1 MIQIND
7 INRIFG
13 IKESWELPEKLM
25 QILDDDIERQK
36 VFDEFLVIEDDL
48 SYDWFTT
55 YFQEQHSNRESM
67 MQDFTPKEVSGL
79 LPELAGEYEKVLDV
93 CAGTGGLTIAVWNKN
108 KTAEFRCEELSTRAF
123 PLLLFNLA
131 IRDINSVAV
140 NKDILTGEVKCI
152 YRIQN
157 KKIYQMDSV
166 EENQKFDLVI
176 MNPPYSVKY
185 KFDEYDRRFMRYGC
199 PPSQFADYAF
209 ILHGIDK
216 MTDRGKVI
224 AVLPHGILFR
234 SGKEGAIRKNL
245 ICDDMLDTVIG
256 LPEKLFMNTAIPT
269 CICIFAKN
277 TGQILIVD
285 GAKEY
290 TAGGKQNIFKPERI
304 LEVCRQRKEK
314 LKLASLVTKEEIQ
327 ENDYNLN
334 IPRYV
339 DTYEPEEIPDI
350 IETLTEL
357 KKIND
362 EINAAN
368 LEFLNMMKE
377 LTSEDRQ
384 EKRKLLQAVDI
395 WESMINN
402 EG

>member
-1 MIQIND
+1 MIQNSD
-7 INRIFG
+7 INRIFD

-25 QILDDDIERQK
+25 KIINDDCKRQK
-36 VFDEFLVIEDDL
+36 VFDDFLSIENDL

-55 YFQEQHSNRESM
+55 YFQEQHSNRANM

-79 LPELAGEYEKVLDV
+79 LPELSGEYESVLDV

-131 IRDINSVAV
+131 IREINSIAV

-152 YRIQN
+152 YRIEN
-157 KKIYQMDSV
+157 KKVYQINCDD
-166 EENQKFDLVI
+166 ENVKFDLVI

-185 KFDEYDRRFMRYGC
+185 KFDENDKRFLRYGC

-209 ILHGIDK
+209 ILYGINMMK
-216 MTDRGKVI
+216 AAGRVI

-234 SGKEGAIRKNL
+234 AGKEGAIRENL
-245 ICDDMLDTVIG
+245 ICDDMLDIVIG
-256 LPEKLFMNTAIPT
+256 LPEKLFANTAIPT

-285 GAKEY
+285 GSKEY
-290 TAGGKQNIFKPERI
+290 TADGRQNILKPERI
-304 LEVCRQRKEK
+304 LEICSKRKEK
-314 LKLASLVTKEEIQ
+314 LKLSSLVTKEEIQ
-327 ENDYNLN
+327 KNGYNLN
-334 IPRYV
+334 ISRYV

-362 EINAAN
+362 EINATN
-368 LEFLNMMKE
+368 LELLDMMKE

-384 EKRKLLQAVDI
+384 EKRKLLQATDI
-395 WESMINN
+395 WESMIN
-402 EG
+402 